1 MGSRTGSRASAS
13 SGNTVRHRLN
23 RGGDRQLNRALNT
36 MVLTG
41 MRTESD
47 TRAYVQRRRAEGETS
62 KENRPCLKRY
72 AGRQIF
78 RTLAAPHPGQKC
90 ALTA

>member
-1 MGSRTGSRASAS
+1 VGSRAGSRASAS

-41 MRTESD
+41 MRTDSD
-47 TRAYVQRRRAEGETS
+47 TRA
-62 KENRPCLKRY
+62 
-72 AGRQIF
+72 
-78 RTLAAPHPGQKC
+78 
-90 ALTA
+90 

>member
-1 MGSRTGSRASAS
+1 MGSRAGSRASGS

-41 MRTESD
+41 MRTDSD
-47 TRAYVQRRRAEGETS
+47 TRA
-62 KENRPCLKRY
+62 
-72 AGRQIF
+72 
-78 RTLAAPHPGQKC
+78 
-90 ALTA
+90 